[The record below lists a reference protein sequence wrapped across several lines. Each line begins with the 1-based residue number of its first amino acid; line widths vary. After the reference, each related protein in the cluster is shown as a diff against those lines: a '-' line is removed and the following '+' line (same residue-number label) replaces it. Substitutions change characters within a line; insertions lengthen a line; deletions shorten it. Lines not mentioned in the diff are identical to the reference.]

1 MSQEANGQWA
11 CLFPFPCAEVWEL
24 AHRLDRLAAGVQ
36 ATDTGVKGSDQIHK
50 VAGLHLLRLIF
61 AKQLKQHLAHGQC
74 LMNFSYFYYHHHC
87 PYLLSTYFSTRPK
100 EHLRDNKTKA

>member
-61 AKQLKQHLAHGQC
+61 AKQLKKKKKSNHFHQRNHSMPLLA
-74 LMNFSYFYYHHHC
+74 
-87 PYLLSTYFSTRPK
+87 LSRHQS
-100 EHLRDNKTKA
+100 